1 MGEVGHD
8 HPEEPEY
15 RRALTSPS
23 RAFATLAEG
32 NRVVL
37 RASDEAELLL
47 QMCHTATDVGGYA
60 FSWYGVPIDDDEK
73 SVRVVA
79 ASGDDRGYLDT
90 LKVSWGDDLLG
101 QGPTG
106 LCLKTGVAQVRNDLG
121 ADPRF
126 APWARAAEDSG
137 IHCSIALPVRL
148 GDEIHGALMVYA
160 QDRGAF
166 DAQALELLTS
176 LASNIGYGIS
186 RLRAMAALA
195 ASEELFR
202 TIAENASD
210 IVLRGDNNG
219 VIQWISPS
227 VESVLGWAPH
237 QLVGL
242 PLRQVIHPDDLGSLE
257 KAREDSAAGG
267 RVSLNLRLQRADG
280 TYRWMSASGHVA
292 DDEDGVPTGFVSGWR
307 DVQPEMDAQ
316 TARVAAEQEMAAS
329 EERYRLIAENAL
341 DVVVQA
347 NSEGVISWVS
357 PSVTEV
363 LGWQPSE
370 LLGRSHQSLVHPD
383 DLAAVVLAQQRAL
396 ADTGRG
402 QVEERY
408 LTKDGS
414 WLWVSVHGRA
424 LRDERGELIGGI
436 DTMRDIDAE
445 VQTRRQLAFEVN
457 HDSLTGRWT
466 RDWLLNQLEDHSFGA
481 GGDGG
486 GGSGARPSL
495 LSVGVDRLNEIND
508 AFTHTA
514 GDRVLVAVADRIVAA
529 VGDRGP
535 VARTADN
542 ELSVL
547 LQDPM
552 ARSTLLDFIAEL
564 QAAGSGPVPMGAQD
578 IPVTVSIG
586 VAAGSGSSPL
596 ELLRDASTAM
606 HRAKESGG
614 NRWEFANPHLAEEA
628 RQRLLIQT
636 GLRDALASGQIQAWY
651 QPVVTLPDGRLQGYE
666 ALARWIRDDGT
677 VVPPDDFIPVAEQT
691 NLIVDLDGSIL
702 RQALEA
708 MAWIPANLHVAVNLS
723 AAALVRPDL
732 VERVT
737 QELTAAH
744 VQPRRLHLE
753 VTETSLVHVT
763 GSVQSAMR
771 ELANLGIKWWVD
783 DFGTGYSSIAHL
795 RDLPVQGLKLDR
807 SFTHDITAVDPT
819 SLRLAQGLV
828 GLAQGLGLA
837 TIAEGVETQRE
848 ADLLAAQGWEL
859 AQGWLFGR
867 PTPLHPPAGRVSG
880 S

>member
-1 MGEVGHD
+1 MDESGRD
-8 HPEEPEY
+8 NPEPPEY
-15 RRALTSPS
+15 RRALNSSS

-37 RASDEAELLL
+37 RAPDEAELLR
-47 QMCHTATDVGGYA
+47 QMCRTATDVGGYA

-79 ASGDDRGYLDT
+79 TGGDDRGYLDT
-90 LKVSWGDDLLG
+90 LRVSWGDDLLG

-106 LCLKTGVAQVRNDLG
+106 LCLKSGTAQVRNDLG

-126 APWARAAEDSG
+126 APWAQAAEDSG

-219 VIQWISPS
+219 VIEWISPS
-227 VESVLGWAPH
+227 VESVLGWAPR

-242 PLRQVIHPDDLGSLE
+242 PLRQVIHPDDLGLLE
-257 KAREDSAAGG
+257 QARDDATAGG

-292 DDEDGVPTGFVSGWR
+292 VDEDGVATGFVSGWR
-307 DVQPEMDAQ
+307 DVQPEVEAQ

-363 LGWQPSE
+363 LGWQPGE
-370 LLGRSHQSLVHPD
+370 LLGRSHRSLVHPE
-383 DLAAVVLAQQRAL
+383 DLAAVVLAQQQGL
-396 ADTGRG
+396 ADGTGRG
-402 QVEERY
+402 RGERRY

-424 LRDERGELIGGI
+424 LRDESGGLIGGI

-466 RDWLLNQLEDHSFGA
+466 RDWLLNQLEDDSL
-481 GGDGG
+481 GG
-486 GGSGARPSL
+486 GGGGGAARPSL

-514 GDRVLVAVADRIVAA
+514 GDRVLIAVADRIVAA
-529 VGDRGP
+529 VGDRGL

-552 ARSTLLDFIAEL
+552 ARPTLLDFIAEL
-564 QAAGSGPVPMGAQD
+564 QAAGSGPVAMGAQE

-586 VAAGSGSSPL
+586 VASGAGSSPL

-606 HRAKESGG
+606 HRAKDSGG

-651 QPVVTLPDGRLQGYE
+651 QPVVTLPDGRLRGYE

-677 VVPPDDFIPVAEQT
+677 VVPPDEFIPVAEQT
-691 NLIVDLDGSIL
+691 NLIIDLDRSIL
-702 RQALEA
+702 RQALEV

-723 AAALVRPDL
+723 AAALVRPEL
-732 VERVT
+732 VDRVT
-737 QELTAAH
+737 QELAAAH

-771 ELANLGIKWWVD
+771 ELANLGINWWVD

-867 PTPLHPPAGRVSG
+867 PRPLLPPDGSVSG